1 MSIRCEWGLGTE
13 LRAGWAELLS
23 SGEFTART
31 AMLADDLVVQGLF
44 AQITR
49 KPASR
54 RHEPEQML
62 TEDQCIAHTRAIK
75 RLFEA
80 EKHMLINCYQTLP
93 GLKYE
98 TDVLTRKVSAA
109 IRDIEWTKTFHM
121 ALLCSALIAYCSP
134 PGPPSVSRSFAWEP
148 PPAVALVSKLRENE
162 FVYELSGL
170 MSTDYEPDNSG
181 LSAITCPIH
190 GTEHILFG
198 PIRLVNHDCNPNA
211 EFVHITGTRAMVV
224 QTRRG
229 IPRGSEIL
237 VNYGKKWFG
246 PLCPCLTCS
255 VNPVAPPSPGASGR
269 REIKVQ
275 EQKAAIKARDQHR
288 KQRKKANREGAEVC
302 EADEA
307 AVGSSVGQAP

>member
-1 MSIRCEWGLGTE
+1 MSIHISACEWGLGTE

-80 EKHMLINCYQTLP
+80 EKHMLLNCYQTLP
-93 GLKYE
+93 GLKYK
-98 TDVLTRKVSAA
+98 TDVFTRKVSAA

-121 ALLCSALIAYCSP
+121 ALLWELRAYCVLLAPWS
-134 PGPPSVSRSFAWEP
+134 
-148 PPAVALVSKLRENE
+148 AVRLKVLRMGATTRRGFGIQAAVDLRENE

-170 MSTDYEPDNSG
+170 MSTDYEPDSG

-211 EFVHITGTRAMVV
+211 EV
-224 QTRRG
+224 Q
-229 IPRGSEIL
+229 SL
-237 VNYGKKWFG
+237 A
-246 PLCPCLTCS
+246 CLRCS
-255 VNPVAPPSPGASGR
+255 HWSHQMAVLR
-269 REIKVQ
+269 C
-275 EQKAAIKARDQHR
+275 
-288 KQRKKANREGAEVC
+288 AN
-302 EADEA
+302 
-307 AVGSSVGQAP
+307 